1 MNTSLDDVCPQFSEA
16 EMYWHLDELY
26 KELDRLKGKS
36 LSCREKQWLRG
47 LLLGYSPREINRLM
61 LGCIN
66 SNALRPGLSQKL
78 YPLIKQ
84 LISEQTQR
92 ETQLGVCCIPILMEK
107 LGYRKALMASVNT
120 KC

>member
-1 MNTSLDDVCPQFSEA
+1 MNASLDDLCPEFSEA

-26 KELDRLKGKS
+26 QELARLKGKP
-36 LSCREKQWLRG
+36 LSSREKQWLRG
-47 LLLGYSPREINRLM
+47 LLLGYSPREINRLI

-84 LISEQTQR
+84 LISEQTKR

-107 LGYRKALMASVNT
+107 LGYRKALMTPFNA